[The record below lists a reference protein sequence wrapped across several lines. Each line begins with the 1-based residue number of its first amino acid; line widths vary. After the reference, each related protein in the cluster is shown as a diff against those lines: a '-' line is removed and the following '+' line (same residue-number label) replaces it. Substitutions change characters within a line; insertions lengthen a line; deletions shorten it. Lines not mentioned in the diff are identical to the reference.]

1 MVSRFTNLFG
11 RNQDDG
17 SHGIDCTHVHEM
29 SSDYIDEEL
38 EPRNRERVNAHLE
51 WCKLC
56 LAFINTLRA
65 TVNLLSSSEPQQ
77 PPPSLKERIRN
88 SLPSGD

>member
-1 MVSRFTNLFG
+1 
-11 RNQDDG
+11 
-17 SHGIDCTHVHEM
+17 M

-38 EPRNRERVNAHLE
+38 DTANRERLNAHLE

-56 LAFINTLRA
+56 VAFINTLKA
-65 TVNLLSSSEPQQ
+65 TVGLLSSSEPPQ
-77 PPPSLKERIRN
+77 PPPSLKERIRS